1 MLIHE
6 ELGITETR
14 FKELTDEMDVIVDS
28 STSHAS
34 VLMKLYRSN
43 TMNSLEKILI
53 ATLYGFGLAMS
64 KESE

>member
-1 MLIHE
+1 MLIYE
-6 ELGITETR
+6 ELGITKTR
-14 FKELTDEMDVIVDS
+14 FKELTDEMDVIIDS
-28 STSHAS
+28 STSHAT

-53 ATLYGFGLAMS
+53 ATLYGFGLAMP

>member
-14 FKELTDEMDVIVDS
+14 FKELTDEMDVIIDS
-28 STSHAS
+28 STSHAT

-53 ATLYGFGLAMS
+53 ATLYGFWLAMS

>member
-28 STSHAS
+28 STSHAT

-43 TMNSLEKILI
+43 TMNSLEKLLI

>member
-1 MLIHE
+1 MLLHE

-14 FKELTDEMDVIVDS
+14 FKELTDEMDVIIDS
-28 STSHAS
+28 STSHAT

>member
-1 MLIHE
+1 MLLHE

-14 FKELTDEMDVIVDS
+14 FKEITDEMYVIIDS
-28 STSHAS
+28 STSHAT

>member
-28 STSHAS
+28 STSHAT

>member
-28 STSHAS
+28 STSHAT

-43 TMNSLEKILI
+43 TMNSLEKLLI

-64 KESE
+64 MESE

>member
-14 FKELTDEMDVIVDS
+14 FKELTDEMDVIIDS

>member
-1 MLIHE
+1 MLLHE

-14 FKELTDEMDVIVDS
+14 FKELTDEMDVIIDS

-53 ATLYGFGLAMS
+53 ATLYGFGLTMS

>member
-14 FKELTDEMDVIVDS
+14 FKELTDEMDVIIDS
-28 STSHAS
+28 STSHAT